1 MKQQFSLMLGVVS
14 VVSLVVALGVGQQA
28 AAQSP
33 DSQVKSGKQVY
44 YYVCFKCHETGVM
57 GAPKV
62 GDPSAWK
69 SIIKQGKQILYQHS
83 INGFGAMPVTAGSS
97 LSDSHIKGG
106 VDYLFSQVS
115 GGGGGQQAAAQS
127 SGKQAYDQVCARCH
141 ATGMLGAPKVGS
153 ESAWASRIK
162 KGKQALYQ
170 NAINGIGIIM
180 PPKGGSTLPDS
191 QVKAAVDY
199 MLAQVSHGG
208 GGGGGDHGRAR

>member
-1 MKQQFSLMLGVVS
+1 MMKQQFSLMLGVVS
-14 VVSLVVALGVGQQA
+14 VVSLVVALGV
-28 AAQSP
+28 
-33 DSQVKSGKQVY
+33 
-44 YYVCFKCHETGVM
+44 
-57 GAPKV
+57 
-62 GDPSAWK
+62 
-69 SIIKQGKQILYQHS
+69 
-83 INGFGAMPVTAGSS
+83 
-97 LSDSHIKGG
+97 
-106 VDYLFSQVS
+106 
-115 GGGGGQQAAAQS
+115 GQQAAAQS